1 MQAVWTLFVI
11 LHVEGT
17 SPIASFAF
25 LQNTFGSSK
34 DELDRATWSNV
45 AEAVS
50 GTLDIC
56 NKFAIYFILMCTT
69 TYFDFDATSKVFI
82 STI

>member
-1 MQAVWTLFVI
+1 M
-11 LHVEGT
+11 ENCT
-17 SPIASFAF
+17 SPISYFAF
-25 LQNTFGSSK
+25 LQNTFGSGK
-34 DELDRATWSNV
+34 DELDRATWLNV
-45 AEAVS
+45 GETVS

-56 NKFAIYFILMCTT
+56 NKFAIYFILMCIT